1 VTGDV
6 TTAVF
11 PGVWKTFAFLL
22 PTILLAG
29 WLDGWRGMVSACFL
43 ALVLTAM
50 ASTRIR
56 RKWSRLEDDHDRI
69 EAVLTAIHDGVIA
82 LDSEGKVTLLNRSTE
97 TLLSVSAADWLGKS
111 LRDVCD
117 NAALVKLADAALAG
131 DVSQTGV
138 LSYGD
143 RTLEAYATLVDAP
156 TKAVLVIHD
165 VSEMRQLESVRRDF
179 VANVSHELKTPLTSI
194 RAYVET
200 LLDGGLGD
208 EEVNLQFLRKVE
220 VNAARL
226 STLISDLLTLSR
238 IESGTAMAEAVAL
251 NAGEILQEAH
261 QELAGA
267 AEKSGVRLQLD
278 VTHEPLEVTGDAEA
292 LQQTFNNLIRNAIQ
306 YTAPGGQVKIT
317 GSREGSKVRV
327 EVKDTGIGIPAV
339 DLPRI
344 FERFYR
350 VDKARSREL
359 GGTGLGLSICK
370 HYVQSLDGE
379 IDVESEV
386 GVGSSFVVQLPAK

>member
-1 VTGDV
+1 VIGATPSS
-6 TTAVF
+6 F
-11 PGVWKTFAFLL
+11 PRVWQAFALLL
-22 PTILLAG
+22 PAILLAALLGG
-29 WLDGWRGMVSACFL
+29 WLGVLSACL
-43 ALVLTAM
+43 LTLLVA
-50 ASTRIR
+50 AVSGRYVR
-56 RKWSRLEDDHDRI
+56 RKWSQLKDDHDRI
-69 EAVLTAIHDGVIA
+69 EAVFTAIRDGIIA

-97 TLLSVSAADWLGKS
+97 ALLSVSAGDWLGKS

-117 NAALVKLADAALAG
+117 NAVLVKLAGSALSG
-131 DVSQTGV
+131 DVSETGI
-138 LSYGD
+138 LNHRG
-143 RTLEAYATLVDAP
+143 RTLEAYATLVAAP
-156 TKAVLVIHD
+156 TRAVLVIHD
-165 VSEMRQLESVRRDF
+165 VTAMRQLESVRQDF

-208 EEVNLQFLRKVE
+208 EAVNIQFLRKVE

-238 IESGTAMAEAVAL
+238 IESATAISESVTLDAAK
-251 NAGEILQEAH
+251 ILQEAH
-261 QELAGA
+261 QNLLGA
-267 AEKSGVRLQLD
+267 AESAGIRLQLE
-278 VTHEPLEVTGDAEA
+278 VVQEPLEVTGDAEA
-292 LQQTFNNLIRNAIQ
+292 LEQTFNNLIHNAIQ
-306 YTAPGGQVKIT
+306 YTEPGGQVNIT
-317 GSREGSKVRV
+317 GSRDGNRVRI
-327 EVKDTGIGIPAV
+327 EVKDTGIGIPAS

-350 VDKARSREL
+350 VDKARSRER

-386 GVGSSFVVQLPAK
+386 GVGSSFVVQFPGK